1 MEHCDLCV
9 LKAPVNWTTSK
20 CLAAVW
26 EWNNQHCAEI
36 SRFKLGRVRLTLAF
50 KPGSDSLAPADTQQ
64 QDSQW
69 SEAIFRWLLWVFPFV
84 SVESDQHSLQVG
96 FFLPQNIYLTG
107 CPTTTTK
114 KNLKIKLEGMNKN
127 MAVVKCCRHHLD
139 VFAKICMFAS
149 DTSSTNN
156 APLLQM
162 KRLIWQQK
170 VENKTWHITCKTRM

>member
-1 MEHCDLCV
+1 MPWFYRLSVEHCHLRV
-9 LKAPVNWTTSK
+9 LKAPVNGTTSK

-26 EWNNQHCAEI
+26 EWKNQHCAEI
-36 SRFKLGRVRLTLAF
+36 SRFKLSCVRLTLAF

-84 SVESDQHSLQVG
+84 SVESDQHRLQVG

-107 CPTTTTK
+107 CPTTRK
-114 KNLKIKLEGMNKN
+114 KNLKIKLEGMHIN

-156 APLLQM
+156 VPCCRWRGLFD
-162 KRLIWQQK
+162 
-170 VENKTWHITCKTRM
+170 NKKWKIKLDT